1 MHIFSFLKSKQT
13 TKTIKYARGC
23 RWPTNTGIFA
33 ISFFTKSWLP
43 QPRFLQPLFTSS
55 KPQIPTDWPVVE
67 QILQRFWS
75 RQYGLYILVT
85 ERQRVTRR
93 LQHLL
98 QSNYIVQQRVQI
110 VIIFGMLLDTD
121 RRMRRCQQIK
131 QEHLSPC
138 STDWASRAVPC
149 SAETLHI
156 WNTIQKSAT

>member
-1 MHIFSFLKSKQT
+1 MQEAVGGLQ
-13 TKTIKYARGC
+13 
-23 RWPTNTGIFA
+23 FA
-33 ISFFTKSWLP
+33 ISLFTKSLLP
-43 QPRFLQPLFTSS
+43 QPRFLQPLFTSP

-131 QEHLSPC
+131 QEHLSPAPLRVPC